1 MEIKKASMQD
11 LEQIMHVYKNAREF
25 MCENGNEEQW
35 GDDYPSTELI
45 REDID
50 KMYLCISEEQ
60 IACVFYYAVEEDE
73 DYREINGKWLNE
85 KPYAVVHRVAST

>member
-11 LEQIMHVYKNAREF
+11 LEQIMHVYKNARKF

-45 REDID
+45 REDI
-50 KMYLCISEEQ
+50 
-60 IACVFYYAVEEDE
+60 F
-73 DYREINGKWLNE
+73 
-85 KPYAVVHRVAST
+85 VVQRNRLPVSSTMQ